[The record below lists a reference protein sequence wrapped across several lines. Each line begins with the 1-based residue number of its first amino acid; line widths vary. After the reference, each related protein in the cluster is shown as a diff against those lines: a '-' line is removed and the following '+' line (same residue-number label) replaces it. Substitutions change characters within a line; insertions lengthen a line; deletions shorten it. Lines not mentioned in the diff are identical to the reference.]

1 MFKNSYKKKLKYL
14 LLNRTRDVIEIFIG
28 SSDRSQKIFETYTIN
43 IMISLVLL
51 FKSKRN
57 G

>member
-1 MFKNSYKKKLKYL
+1 MFKNSYQKKREY

-28 SSDRSQKIFETYTIN
+28 SFDRSQKIFETYTIN